1 MTNIEHRHRSFEV
14 GTDDHRFLDIDEART
29 IRSQGHAEWV
39 TRDAWIRPDRYEFAN
54 ESELF
59 AHLRD
64 VVGGQPKN
72 GGFSGSMSRKGT
84 YSRRAADGSP
94 VVTLG
99 DPVLDAIAS
108 ADGTL
113 AIGNQRIDLREG
125 DRSSDA
131 ATGAGGSIVLAAS
144 DLKYTGIV
152 NGAER
157 WATDDG
163 SLVQYRVGNGR
174 LNFHAWKK
182 HTIYGYWSMGGEV
195 SIYNTNAKF
204 EAAQVFTQTYISLT
218 APCQTYNGHYDSDY
232 DDSYLD
238 AYDYG
243 WNSDQPERVG
253 VVCKAQWHHA
263 RFADIVTAGEGC
275 LRYRDDLMAEQSGF
289 PPDWNTIQTQLPLNG
304 SWTDGSTRMAV
315 ISTKFSSLTVD
326 MSGFHR
332 PTAHGSIDS
341 YSTITVTFP
350 DDASY
355 TGTFEAPNRIRWS
368 NGSVWVK
375 VVNTLIDLNGSWTD
389 GGARRA
395 IISEGATSLKI
406 DMSDYDRPAA
416 NGSILNNSTI
426 KVTFP
431 DDATITGTLQL
442 PGTIK
447 WSNGSS
453 WTRMS

>member
-1 MTNIEHRHRSFEV
+1 MTNIEHRHRSVDV
-14 GTDDHRFLDIDEART
+14 GTNGNDT
-29 IRSQGHAEWV
+29 
-39 TRDAWIRPDRYEFAN
+39 AWIRPGRHEFAD

-72 GGFSGSMSRKGT
+72 GGFTGSMSRKGT

-99 DPVLDAIAS
+99 DPVLDAVAS

-113 AIGNQRIDLREG
+113 VIGNQTIDLREG
-125 DRSSDA
+125 
-131 ATGAGGSIVLAAS
+131 AGGSIILAAS

-182 HTIYGYWSMGGEV
+182 HTIYGYWSMGGEISV
-195 SIYNTNAKF
+195 SNTNAKF

-232 DDSYLD
+232 DDTYLD
-238 AYDYG
+238 AYDWG

-275 LRYRDDLMAEQSGF
+275 LRYRDDLLAEQSGF
-289 PPDWNTIQTQLPLNG
+289 PPEWNTVQTQLPLNG

-315 ISTKFSSLTVD
+315 ISTRFSSLTVD
-326 MSGFHR
+326 MSDFHR
-332 PTAHGSIDS
+332 PTAHGTIDG

-350 DDASY
+350 DDATY

-375 VVNTLIDLNGSWTD
+375 VVNTVIDLNGSWTD

-431 DDATITGTLQL
+431 DDATITGTLEL
-442 PGTIK
+442 PGIIK